1 MIWKEIGQCQKE
13 YFCAL
18 FLVSGTVQGL
28 SNHIMSLNETSMTLC
43 LQAPKKP
50 PAAQPAVFSTA
61 ANHRTQDLVHFQY
74 GFSHQMKQIY
84 SSVHLAKILCLNWGK
99 FHHGAR
105 IDLKKFDLG

>member
-1 MIWKEIGQCQKE
+1 MIWEEIGQCQKE

-43 LQAPKKP
+43 LQAPKNLQLP
-50 PAAQPAVFSTA
+50 SLLFFSTA
-61 ANHRTQDLVHFQY
+61 ANHRTQDLVNFQQ

-105 IDLKKFDLG
+105 IDLRKFDLG